1 MWEGGL
7 FIVVQNAISKSKTIV
22 VIIVIVKIE
31 M

>member
-1 MWEGGL
+1 MWEEEL
-7 FIVVQNAISKSKTIV
+7 FIVIQNAISKSKTIV